1 MQILQQKIILASKSP
16 RRRQLL
22 QQAGFQ
28 FEVRTREVEETF
40 PPELPVEEVA
50 AYLATKKAEAVR
62 DFLTGGDE
70 IILTADSVVILN
82 GKFYGK
88 ATDLADAAQMLRE
101 LSGNVHEVITGVCLL
116 SAKKEVVFSGV
127 SRVHFAEL
135 SKEEIQYY
143 VNNYEVL
150 DKAGSYAIQEW
161 IGLCC
166 IEKIEGSYSNI
177 MGLPM
182 ELVYQHLKEF

>member
-1 MQILQQKIILASKSP
+1 MQTLQHKIILASKSP
-16 RRRQLL
+16 RRRHLL

-40 PPELPVEEVA
+40 PPELPLEEVA
-50 AYLATKKAEAVR
+50 AYLAMKKAEAVR

-70 IILTADSVVILN
+70 IILTADSVVIL
-82 GKFYGK
+82 KDRFYGK
-88 ATDLADAAQMLRE
+88 PEDLADAARMLRE

-116 SAKKEVVFSGV
+116 STKKEVVFSGI

-135 SKEEIQYY
+135 SEEEIQYY
-143 VNNYEVL
+143 VHNYEVL
-150 DKAGSYAIQEW
+150 DKAGSYAVQEW

-182 ELVYQHLKEF
+182 ELVYQHIKEF

>member
-1 MQILQQKIILASKSP
+1 MQILQHKIILASKSP
-16 RRRQLL
+16 RRRHLL
-22 QQAGFQ
+22 KQAGFQ

-50 AYLATKKAEAVR
+50 AYLAMKKAEAVR

-101 LSGNVHEVITGVCLL
+101 LSGNVHQVITGVCLL
-116 SAKKEVVFSGV
+116 SAQKEVVFSGV

-135 SKEEIQYY
+135 SEEEIQYY
-143 VNNYEVL
+143 VHNYEVL

-161 IGLCC
+161 IGLCL